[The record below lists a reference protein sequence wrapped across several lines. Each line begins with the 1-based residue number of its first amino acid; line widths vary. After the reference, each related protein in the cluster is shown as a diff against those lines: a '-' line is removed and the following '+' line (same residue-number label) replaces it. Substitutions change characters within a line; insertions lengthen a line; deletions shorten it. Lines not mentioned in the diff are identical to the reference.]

1 MGDEGN
7 DVLNGGEGF
16 DIMTGGIGNDTF
28 ICDLDDKIIS
38 DFNSAEGDKKIGQC
52 SVVGQAL
59 AEQKN
64 IRRIIFSF

>member
-16 DIMTGGIGNDTF
+16 DIMAGGICKDTF

-38 DFNSAEGDKKIGQC
+38 DFNSAEGDKK
-52 SVVGQAL
+52 
-59 AEQKN
+59 
-64 IRRIIFSF
+64 